1 MKGGR
6 IDRLVIMGG
15 PLFRALKDVSRIIM
29 EYRRMGRSAL
39 KLSAISLGGWITFG
53 GQIDDRSATE
63 ILHKA
68 YELGVNYFDN
78 ADVYA
83 GGRAE
88 RTMGVAIK
96 GLSRESLV
104 LSSKVYWESLEGVNG
119 RGLSRKHIMESCNAS
134 LKRMG
139 LDYLDLY
146 FCHRYDDEAPLD
158 EVVRAMDDLIHQGK
172 VLYWGTSEWRA
183 GQIANAY
190 RIADLRGLYAP
201 AVEQPHYNMLVRRK
215 VEDELA
221 PAADDLG
228 FGMVT
233 WSPLRSGLLSGKYN
247 QRRPKD
253 ARLTLERYADLHGIV
268 SEANLETA
276 RRIAEVAEDM
286 GVPMA
291 QLAIAWLLRLP
302 QVSSVIT
309 GATKVE
315 QLLENLG
322 ALDVVDR
329 LNEEV
334 LERIEGVLGNKPGPE
349 D

>member
-1 MKGGR
+1 
-6 IDRLVIMGG
+6 
-15 PLFRALKDVSRIIM
+15 
-29 EYRRMGRSAL
+29 
-39 KLSAISLGGWITFG
+39 
-53 GQIDDRSATE
+53 
-63 ILHKA
+63 
-68 YELGVNYFDN
+68 
-78 ADVYA
+78 
-83 GGRAE
+83 
-88 RTMGVAIK
+88 
-96 GLSRESLV
+96 
-104 LSSKVYWESLEGVNG
+104 
-119 RGLSRKHIMESCNAS
+119 
-134 LKRMG
+134 
-139 LDYLDLY
+139 
-146 FCHRYDDEAPLD
+146 
-158 EVVRAMDDLIHQGK
+158 
-172 VLYWGTSEWRA
+172 
-183 GQIANAY
+183 
-190 RIADLRGLYAP
+190 
-201 AVEQPHYNMLVRRK
+201 
-215 VEDELA
+215 
-221 PAADDLG
+221 
-228 FGMVT
+228 MVT

>member
-1 MKGGR
+1 
-6 IDRLVIMGG
+6 
-15 PLFRALKDVSRIIM
+15 
-29 EYRRMGRSAL
+29 
-39 KLSAISLGGWITFG
+39 
-53 GQIDDRSATE
+53 
-63 ILHKA
+63 
-68 YELGVNYFDN
+68 
-78 ADVYA
+78 
-83 GGRAE
+83 
-88 RTMGVAIK
+88 
-96 GLSRESLV
+96 
-104 LSSKVYWESLEGVNG
+104 
-119 RGLSRKHIMESCNAS
+119 
-134 LKRMG
+134 
-139 LDYLDLY
+139 
-146 FCHRYDDEAPLD
+146 
-158 EVVRAMDDLIHQGK
+158 MDDLIHQGK

-215 VEDELA
+215 VENELA

-247 QRRPKD
+247 HGRPKD

-309 GATKVE
+309 GATKME
-315 QLLENLG
+315 QLVENLG
-322 ALDVVDR
+322 ALDVVERPD
-329 LNEEV
+329 EEV
-334 LERIEGVLGNKPGPE
+334 LEQIEGVLGNRPGPE